1 VKLYRASSF
10 TAYKAWPMAQVT
22 RTHDAVS
29 QVRMT
34 LDERHALDD
43 WRRRQLDIPTRPEAI
58 REAIR
63 RLVGHK
69 ATAGGDAP
77 AT

>member
-1 VKLYRASSF
+1 
-10 TAYKAWPMAQVT
+10 
-22 RTHDAVS
+22 
-29 QVRMT
+29 MT
-34 LDERHALDD
+34 LDERRALDD

-69 ATAGGDAP
+69 ATAGGDAH
-77 AT
+77 AA